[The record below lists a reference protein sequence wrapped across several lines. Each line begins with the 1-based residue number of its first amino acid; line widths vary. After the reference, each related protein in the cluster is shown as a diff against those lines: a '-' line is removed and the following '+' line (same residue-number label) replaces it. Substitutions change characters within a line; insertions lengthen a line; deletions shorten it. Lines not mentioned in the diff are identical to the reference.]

1 LISNAVHGSSS
12 ADDAAKEL
20 AFFFPTFTP
29 PKAVIPQSV
38 RAQMADDDE
47 EDVFPAKDTAETASV
62 SERTVTIIRP
72 EALKAHKEDIL
83 NEIAEAGF
91 QIVRQ
96 KEIQLTREQAEQ
108 LYVAQKDESHY
119 EGKGSFV
126 RCIDVIHRIHVI
138 HRI

>member
-1 LISNAVHGSSS
+1 
-12 ADDAAKEL
+12 
-20 AFFFPTFTP
+20 
-29 PKAVIPQSV
+29 
-38 RAQMADDDE
+38 MADDDE
-47 EDVFPAKDTAETASV
+47 EDVFPAKESAEAGSV
-62 SERTVTIIRP
+62 LERTVTIIRP

-119 EGKGSFV
+119 EGKGFFIIALLLFLSNQNETLSKL
-126 RCIDVIHRIHVI
+126 
-138 HRI
+138 

>member
-1 LISNAVHGSSS
+1 
-12 ADDAAKEL
+12 
-20 AFFFPTFTP
+20 
-29 PKAVIPQSV
+29 
-38 RAQMADDDE
+38 MADDDE
-47 EDVFPAKDTAETASV
+47 EDVFPAKDSAETEFV

-126 RCIDVIHRIHVI
+126 RLHRIDVIVI
-138 HRI
+138 SYSRKPFISSY